1 MADGVAV
8 AEVPAAD
15 LDGPLFV
22 ADGAKLAT
30 GRAGLGVAEALGLLG
45 GGLLEGAGGQAAGGG
60 DRDLFHGVQV
70 DVEAGAVVA
79 EGVADDNLAPLV
91 GQVVDS
97 LEVLGGKFAR
107 RHGLNFLA
115 VRANGEEEFAVVVI
129 ERRLGHAKR
138 FLHSHDDAKP
148 QAACAPPRAAVG

>member
-1 MADGVAV
+1 MAERVAV
-8 AEVPAAD
+8 AEVAAAAD

-22 ADGAKLAT
+22 ADRAELAA

-45 GGLLEGAGGQAAGGG
+45 GGLLEGARGQAAGGG
-60 DRDLFHGVQV
+60 DRDLFHGVQI

-91 GQVVDS
+91 GQVVDF
-97 LEVLGGKFAR
+97 LEVLGRKFAR

-129 ERRLGHAKR
+129 ERQPDHAKR
-138 FLHSHDDAKP
+138 LLHSRR
-148 QAACAPPRAAVG
+148 PRRRY

>member
-1 MADGVAV
+1 VADRVAV
-8 AEVPAAD
+8 TEVPAAAD

-22 ADGAKLAT
+22 ADRAELAA

-70 DVEAGAVVA
+70 DVEAGALVP

-91 GQVVDS
+91 GQVMDFP
-97 LEVLGGKFAR
+97 EVLGGQFAR
-107 RHGLNFLA
+107 RHGRNFFA
-115 VRANGEEEFAVVVI
+115 VRANGEEEFASVVI
-129 ERRLGHAKR
+129 ERQRGHAKR
-138 FLHSHDDAKP
+138 LLHSP
-148 QAACAPPRAAVG
+148 ELWGNSSP